1 MSEKSSVTDDIPR
14 SPIFIGVNGPQ
25 GSGKTTLVSTLAEK
39 LRQPPH
45 SYSTIVLSIDDLYLT
60 HEQQSELAAS
70 HPSNPLIQ
78 HRGQP
83 STHDLPLALYLF
95 SDLQQGK
102 VTKIPSYDKSAYSGQ
117 GDRVPKEE
125 WPEVNRD
132 KTHKTEVVLF
142 EGWCVGFR
150 ALPRDNLV
158 QDWEGAVREREKGHY
173 VGRLGW
179 NRLEDVD
186 FVNEALRRYD
196 QLTDQLD
203 ALIHLDA
210 EDPIFVYDWR
220 SQSERKLREKKGSG
234 MTDEQVVDFVNGY
247 YPAYELFT
255 TRLRAGAFDEGKGR
269 QLRLVIG
276 RDRRVR
282 EVVRL

>member
-1 MSEKSSVTDDIPR
+1 MFV
-14 SPIFIGVNGPQ
+14 GVNGAQ

-45 SYSTIVLSIDDLYLT
+45 SLSTIVLSIDDLYLT
-60 HEQQSELAAS
+60 HDLQSELAAS

-83 STHDLPLALYLF
+83 STHDLPLALSLF
-95 SDLQQGK
+95 SDLQQGN
-102 VTKIPSYDKSAYSGQ
+102 VTKIPRYDKSAYKGQ

-125 WPEVNRD
+125 WAEVNRD
-132 KTHKTEVVLF
+132 RGHKTEVVIF

-150 ALPRDNLV
+150 ALPRGDLV
-158 QDWEGAVREREKGHY
+158 RQWEGAVREREKGVY

-179 NRLEDVD
+179 NKLENVD

-203 ALIHLDA
+203 SLIHLDA
-210 EDPIFVYDWR
+210 EDPMFVYEWR
-220 SQSERKLREKKGSG
+220 SQSERKLREIKGSG
-234 MTDEQVVDFVNGY
+234 MADNQVVDFVNSY

-255 TRLRAGAFDEGKGR
+255 SNLRRGTFDKGKGR

-276 RDRRVR
+276 RDRRIR
-282 EVVRL
+282 EVVKM